1 MAFASTVTK
10 VDRGSG
16 RYKKCWGTFT
26 NGASDTG
33 GTISTGFK
41 LVDHFDAAYTSHL
54 GSSTPKVT
62 ISAGNVTIVTDE
74 GADGTWI
81 AHGF

>member
-1 MAFASTVTK
+1 MAFAYAVTK
-10 VDRGSG
+10 TDRGSG

-33 GTISTGFK
+33 GTVATGFK
-41 LVDHFDAAYTSHL
+41 LVDHFAVAYTS
-54 GSSTPKVT
+54 GVGEAFPKTT
-62 ISAGNVTIVTDE
+62 ISGGNVTIVTAE